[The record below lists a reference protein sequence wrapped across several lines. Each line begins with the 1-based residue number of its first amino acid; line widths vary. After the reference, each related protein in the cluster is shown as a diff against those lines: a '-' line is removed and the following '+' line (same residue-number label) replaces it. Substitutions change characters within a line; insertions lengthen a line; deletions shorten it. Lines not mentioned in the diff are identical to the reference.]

1 MSISIKNFADA
12 TLMSQ
17 RMGRANNLVKESIQR
32 FSSGV
37 RLQNGRHAPEA
48 PYFLAKFQ
56 VSHKANTV
64 NALFLLKTQESALKS
79 TAKAVDRIATLKTL
93 YSNPFKSDAGR
104 ENYDKEFNELAG
116 QLVFLTQCKFN
127 NISLFSETESGFGL
141 ILYSTKSACV
151 GVDSSSVISISQKV
165 IEVDDF
171 ERITETGATTNR
183 GFGGLEVVS
192 FLHSESMA
200 QVGTLTPGVKVSKSE
215 VFSVSIREQT
225 SVLKAESDTLISYTA
240 TAADESSSDP
250 YQSIR
255 DEHLNLVSYSAT
267 LSGFL
272 TADATT
278 SDPLTLS
285 SKIAG
290 DPFKI
295 SSIDYPGFTVSLN
308 SIQTQANITNL
319 TRVDTGALNN
329 RFDAVPLGDSI
340 PKDLQRDTY
349 SSTSWDGSVSPSSVN
364 KSLNILTKVVVQD
377 VAEQSRLTKA
387 NEHLGNNSQNYE
399 QSQIRI
405 NDLDF
410 SGEYSQVMKFQHHLD
425 GLPPI
430 SGKTNIGAITTPSLL
445 NKSNYEYF
453 NLISQ

>member
-17 RMGRANNLVKESIQR
+17 RMGQANNLVKESIQR

-79 TAKAVDRIATLKTL
+79 TAKAEDRIATLKTL

-104 ENYDKEFNELAG
+104 ENYDKEFNELAE
-116 QLVFLTQCKFN
+116 QPVFLKQCKFN

-141 ILYSTKSACV
+141 NLYSTKSACV

-430 SGKTNIGAITTPSLL
+430 SGKTNIGANTTPSLL